1 MALHHLRQ
9 VGVGR
14 AESEPQGRRLSP
26 ASASPLLPITQ
37 VAPKQQKEASG
48 AEQGSGL
55 SSPTLS
61 RPRRVPVESEA
72 PMEGVEW
79 VQWTLAGLAV
89 EYLSNL
95 GAIGSSGLLGP
106 QGRPELVHMS
116 GEGNY
121 THLAYTRA
129 WEETACC
136 CVHR

>member
-1 MALHHLRQ
+1 
-9 VGVGR
+9 
-14 AESEPQGRRLSP
+14 
-26 ASASPLLPITQ
+26 
-37 VAPKQQKEASG
+37 
-48 AEQGSGL
+48 
-55 SSPTLS
+55 
-61 RPRRVPVESEA
+61 
-72 PMEGVEW
+72 MEGVEW
-79 VQWTLAGLAV
+79 VRWTLAGLGV